1 VLSRRWSGLDDGTDD
16 EGQITLLVI
25 GYVGIAL
32 LLIVAGVDASKVFLA
47 QRALSSAADSAALA
61 AAQGVD
67 THALYTGPGIR
78 CGTILP
84 LDSTSAADLA
94 ATALDDDAPGLRTTF
109 SELAEPQ
116 TTVTAGDVS
125 VQLSGQVAVPFG
137 KVLGWLVPSYPDGR
151 VPVTETAHA
160 TSPVAGGGC

>member
-1 VLSRRWSGLDDGTDD
+1 MLTMRRVASDAGSDDD
-16 EGQITLLVI
+16 GQITLLVI
-25 GYVGIAL
+25 GYVAIAL
-32 LLIVAGVDASKVFLA
+32 LLIVAGIDASKVFLA

-67 THALYTGPGIR
+67 TRALYTGPAIT

-84 LDSTSAADLA
+84 LDQNRAARLA
-94 ATALDDDAPGLRTTF
+94 AIALDNDAVSLRNTFVGLD
-109 SELAEPQ
+109 EPQ
-116 TTVTAGDVS
+116 TTVTGGDVS
-125 VQLSGQVAVPFG
+125 VQVSGQVAVPFG
-137 KVLGWLVPSYPDGR
+137 KILGWLVPSYAGGR

>member
-1 VLSRRWSGLDDGTDD
+1 VLSRRLGGSDAPDG
-16 EGQITLLVI
+16 GSITVLVI
-25 GYVGIAL
+25 GYVAIAL
-32 LLIVAGVDASKVFLA
+32 LLIVAGIDASKVFLA

-67 THALYTGPGIR
+67 THALYTGSGIR
-78 CGTILP
+78 CGSILP
-84 LDSTSAADLA
+84 LDAARAGDLA
-94 ATALDDDAPGLRTTF
+94 ANALDDDAPGLRHTF
-109 SELAEPQ
+109 VDLSDPQ
-116 TTVTAGDVS
+116 TSVTGGDVS
-125 VQLSGQVAVPFG
+125 VRLSGQVAVPFG

>member
-1 VLSRRWSGLDDGTDD
+1 VLRRRYVGSGADDA
-16 EGQITLLVI
+16 GQITVLVI
-25 GYVGIAL
+25 GYVAIAL
-32 LLIVAGVDASKVFLA
+32 LLVVAGIDASNVFLA

-84 LDSTSAADLA
+84 LSSARAGDLA
-94 ATALDDDAPGLRTTF
+94 ATALDDDAPGLRHTF
-109 SELAEPQ
+109 IDLSDPQ
-116 TTVTAGDVS
+116 TTVTGDDVS
-125 VQLSGQVAVPFG
+125 VRLSGQVAVPFG

-151 VPVTETAHA
+151 VPVAETAHA
-160 TSPVAGGGC
+160 SSPVAGGGC

>member
-1 VLSRRWSGLDDGTDD
+1 VLSRRLGRSTVADD
-16 EGQITLLVI
+16 GQITVLVI
-25 GYVGIAL
+25 GYVAIAL
-32 LLIVAGVDASKVFLA
+32 LLIVAGIDASKVFLA

-67 THALYTGPGIR
+67 THALYSGPGIR

-84 LDSTSAADLA
+84 LSSTRASDLA
-94 ATALDDDAPGLRTTF
+94 AVALDDDAPGLRHTF
-109 SELAEPQ
+109 VDLSDPQ
-116 TTVTAGDVS
+116 TTVVGGDVS
-125 VQLSGQVAVPFG
+125 VALSGQVTVPFG
-137 KVLGWLVPSYPDGR
+137 KVLGWLVPSYPGGR

>member
-1 VLSRRWSGLDDGTDD
+1 VLRPRCRAGDD

-32 LLIVAGVDASKVFLA
+32 LLIVAGIDASKVFLA
-47 QRALSSAADSAALA
+47 QRALSSAADSAVLA

-67 THALYTGPGIR
+67 THALYAGPGIR

-84 LDSTSAADLA
+84 LDQGRAAELA
-94 ATALDDDAPGLRTTF
+94 ATSLDDAGPSLRRTF
-109 SELAEPQ
+109 SGLGAPQ
-116 TTVTAGDVS
+116 TAVAGGDVS

-137 KVLGWLVPSYPDGR
+137 TVLGWLVPSYPDGQ

>member
-1 VLSRRWSGLDDGTDD
+1 MPGNAGSDDD
-16 EGQITLLVI
+16 GQITLLVI
-25 GYVGIAL
+25 GYVAIAL
-32 LLIVAGVDASKVFLA
+32 LLIVAGIDASKVFLA
-47 QRALSSAADSAALA
+47 QRALSAAADSAALA

-67 THALYTGPGIR
+67 THALYTGPGIT
-78 CGTILP
+78 CGTVLP
-84 LDSTSAADLA
+84 LDPDRASQLA
-94 ATALDDDAPGLRTTF
+94 ATALDNDQVSLRNTF
-109 SELAEPQ
+109 VDLGEPQ
-116 TTVTAGDVS
+116 TTITGGDAS

>member
-1 VLSRRWSGLDDGTDD
+1 MLRSRCVGSGDD
-16 EGQITLLVI
+16 GQITVLVI
-25 GYVGIAL
+25 GYVAIAL
-32 LLIVAGVDASKVFLA
+32 LLIVAGIDASKVFLA

-84 LDSTSAADLA
+84 LDERHAADLA
-94 ATALDDDAPGLRTTF
+94 VTALDEDASGLRSTF
-109 SELAEPQ
+109 FTVQAPQ
-116 TTVTAGDVS
+116 TTVTGGDVS

-137 KVLGWLVPSYPDGR
+137 KVLGWLVPSYPNGR